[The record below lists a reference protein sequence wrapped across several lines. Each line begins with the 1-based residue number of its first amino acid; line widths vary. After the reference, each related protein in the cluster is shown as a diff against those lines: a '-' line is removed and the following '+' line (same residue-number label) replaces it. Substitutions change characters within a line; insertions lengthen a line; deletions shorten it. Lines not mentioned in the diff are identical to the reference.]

1 MANIKVVTRN
11 NTLYISGNAY
21 PDGSNITASASGNNI
36 SIYDSN
42 NSKYIVKNHPYT
54 GLVDASGTALAA
66 TAAATATLISG
77 YINSSNPEGNIKSTD
92 KITALTGLSSSDF
105 ASGKANNF
113 VYATGVNDGISTT
126 DKIRLTQS
134 GEIILNDNVTVQ
146 GNIAVS
152 GTVNNVDVSALNTT
166 VSGINSYPSVDA
178 IKVGYISVTQAV
190 DLDQMESDIAANN
203 AKISY
208 PSADSTK
215 LAGIAAGAEVNV
227 NADWNATAGD
237 ALILNKPTIP
247 TATSQLTN
255 DSGFVTSAGIT
266 DVVQDTTPQLGGNL
280 DLNGNN
286 ITGTGSINTTGI
298 ISNNLGYVTT
308 GGITV
313 GSITNNGSLSATSG
327 TFSGDITTS
336 GVNFAGSGTT
346 TLAPVSS
353 GPAFPDDF
361 EIRSN
366 GNVTI
371 VLDYDSNEAA
381 QAFIV
386 KNNAGTTI
394 FQVDEDGI
402 SSGLFTSTTPTLATI
417 SNFEGTT
424 TGTIT
429 VSNYDSSATY
439 LVKLYN
445 SSGTEQTAQTITDNS
460 NGTWSITNGPILTG
474 AYVTVQAWEFG
485 KLVSAV
491 ATSNSF
497 NITAAATQQRYWR
510 LQITDSN
517 KNPVA
522 SHVALGDFRLY
533 TATGGGGTAY
543 PSNMTSETTP
553 TPYVVT
559 KGYEYSSSYPAWK
572 AFDGGGSSALSMWW
586 SLGGSTAANN
596 WIQIDLGSSIDF
608 GSGECQ
614 ITTSGGWTDCNYAVL
629 YGSNTGNFTGEQ
641 REMAFF
647 QNIDKA
653 GEAGGTFTTYTES
666 IT

>member
-126 DKIRLTQS
+126 EKIRLTQS

-152 GTVNNVDVSALNTT
+152 GTVDNVDVSALNTT

>member
-152 GTVNNVDVSALNTT
+152 GTVDNVDVSALNTT

-559 KGYEYSSSYPAWK
+559 KGYQYSSSYPAWK
-572 AFDGGGSSALSMWW
+572 AFDGGGSSAVSMWW

-614 ITTSGGWTDCNYAVL
+614 ITTSGGWTDGNYAVL

>member
-152 GTVNNVDVSALNTT
+152 GTVDNVDVSALNTT